1 MFLQEPYAAPS
12 ARREHTR
19 QEQVD
24 GCQRSIVY
32 RVCMRVHACAC
43 ISVCV
48 VRVSLGQ
55 NTARRFHYQLTRC
68 VCLLVFLCVLVCDC
82 DYSLHEKRKSF
93 TTNKKDTNRSGNK
106 DPRNKHGFQD
116 TPALIRFVMFCAH
129 QHSNGGVSLVY
140 LFVVDRYY
148 RFACDDDC
156 VHLQSHLPR
165 QGPKIKYSLH
175 SHDIRSV

>member
-1 MFLQEPYAAPS
+1 MCFSGSEYGKALSLLIDVLCLSVGLSMCLGVLIRFMLLMKNESRSPQ
-12 ARREHTR
+12 TR
-19 QEQVD
+19 
-24 GCQRSIVY
+24 
-32 RVCMRVHACAC
+32 
-43 ISVCV
+43 
-48 VRVSLGQ
+48 
-55 NTARRFHYQLTRC
+55 
-68 VCLLVFLCVLVCDC
+68 
-82 DYSLHEKRKSF
+82 
-93 TTNKKDTNRSGNK
+93 DTNRSGNK
-106 DPRNKHGFQD
+106 DQRNKHGFQD

-129 QHSNGGVSLVY
+129 QHSNGGVSLGY